1 MSVWESYERMADVRG
16 TDRRDI
22 SLKRERLFLER
33 KLPWSLSYFD
43 VTIDDIGQRVAI
55 INSDNYDE
63 KTVISMPGEDIRHG
77 GLVYWMDHYWLVAE
91 KDANTE
97 VYAKGKLLECN
108 YLLKWIDDQHVIRE
122 QWCNVEDGTK
132 YLTGDYGDR
141 DFFTTRGD
149 SRIAIT
155 LPRNEHTRKLNR
167 TYRFLIDDINDGDQM
182 LAFTLSKPLK
192 IGHSYDEENGVYK
205 FVLHEVNSTDNDN
218 FELGIADYYLHFT
231 KDGRLIEDEA
241 DDGSEFNGDP
251 SEDPSVPPEPAEEPA
266 AEERKRWI

>member
-63 KTVISMPGEDIRHG
+63 KTIISMPGEDIRHG

-108 YLLKWIDDQHVIRE
+108 YLLKWIDDQHVIHE

-132 YLTGDYGDR
+132 LKRGHMR
-141 DFFTTRGD
+141 DGLVYWKQYAKRTPLIAGTPLEHYHQNRAAN
-149 SRIAIT
+149 SRIWQW
-155 LPRNEHTRKLNR
+155 
-167 TYRFLIDDINDGDQM
+167 F
-182 LAFTLSKPLK
+182 
-192 IGHSYDEENGVYK
+192 EN
-205 FVLHEVNSTDNDN
+205 DNDWAISSQASN
-218 FELGIADYYLHFT
+218 RGRFNDYPV
-231 KDGRLIEDEA
+231 RE
-241 DDGSEFNGDP
+241 
-251 SEDPSVPPEPAEEPA
+251 
-266 AEERKRWI
+266 